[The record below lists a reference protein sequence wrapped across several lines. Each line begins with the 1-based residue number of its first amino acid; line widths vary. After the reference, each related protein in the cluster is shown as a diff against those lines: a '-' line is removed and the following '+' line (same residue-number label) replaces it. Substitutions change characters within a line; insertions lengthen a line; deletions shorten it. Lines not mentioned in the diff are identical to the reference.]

1 MPASLITDTR
11 QGRTA
16 RIVVNGGVEIP
27 ADAILRDSVS
37 VPVDPDEVPTVH
49 LTLIGVQVDVINTLK
64 EGATD
69 GPAE

>member
-1 MPASLITDTR
+1 MPASLITVTR
-11 QGRTA
+11 QGRTT
-16 RIVVNGGVEIP
+16 RIVVNGVEIP
-27 ADAILRDSVS
+27 ATAILRDSIS

-49 LTLIGVQVDVINTLK
+49 LTLIGAQVDVINTLK